1 MKPSTRIAA
10 ITLAITSFTSSG
22 VAVAAD
28 GTDTTLPTSQETVV
42 VDTSSPVTSTTLPK
56 LIAPTRNKIAIAFVK
71 VVLSEQRVY
80 AYNKRRRL
88 IASFSAST
96 GADDTTPVGR
106 FKVFS
111 KSAQAYYSPNPGE
124 RMKFMT
130 RFTKGR
136 EGDNI
141 GFHGIPYRVTPKGD
155 VPLYTPLG
163 ITPVSHGCVRLKV
176 SDAKWLFQNMPI
188 GAEVLVIRTRR

>member
-1 MKPSTRIAA
+1 MRFSTRIAA
-10 ITLAITSFTSSG
+10 ITLAFTSFASSG
-22 VAVAAD
+22 VALAAD
-28 GTDTTLPTSQETVV
+28 GADTTLPSSQDTVLGS
-42 VDTSSPVTSTTLPK
+42 TLAPATTTTLPS
-56 LIAPTRNKIAIAFVK
+56 LVPVPRNKITIGYVK

-88 IASFSAST
+88 IASFPAST
-96 GADDTTPVGR
+96 GANDTTPVGR
-106 FKVFS
+106 FTVFS

-155 VPLYTPLG
+155 IPLYTPLG

-176 SDAKWLFQNMPI
+176 SDAKWLFQNMPL
-188 GAEVLVIRTRR
+188 GAEVLVIRSRR

>member
-10 ITLAITSFTSSG
+10 ITLAITSFASSG
-22 VAVAAD
+22 VALAAD
-28 GTDTTLPTSQETVV
+28 GTDTTVPSSQETVV
-42 VDTSSPVTSTTLPK
+42 GSTLAPATTTTLPN
-56 LIAPTRNKIAIAFVK
+56 LIAPPRNKIAIGFVK

-80 AYNKRRRL
+80 AYNNRRRL
-88 IASFSAST
+88 IASFPAST

-106 FKVFS
+106 FYVFS
-111 KSAQAYYSPNPGE
+111 KSAQAFYSPNPGE

-155 VPLYTPLG
+155 IPLYTPLG

-176 SDAKWLFQNMPI
+176 SDAKWLFQNMPL

>member
-10 ITLAITSFTSSG
+10 ITLAIASFASSG
-22 VAVAAD
+22 VALAAD
-28 GTDTTLPTSQETVV
+28 GTDTTLPSSQDTVAGS
-42 VDTSSPVTSTTLPK
+42 TLAPATTTTLPS
-56 LIAPTRNKIAIAFVK
+56 LVPVPRNKIAIGFVK

-88 IASFSAST
+88 VASFPAST
-96 GADDTTPVGR
+96 GAKDTTPTGR
-106 FKVFS
+106 FTVFS
-111 KSAQAYYSPNPGE
+111 KSAQAIYSPNPGE

-136 EGDNI
+136 QGDNI
-141 GFHGIPYRVTPKGD
+141 GFHGIPYRVTSKGEI
-155 VPLYTPLG
+155 PLYTPLG
-163 ITPVSHGCVRLKV
+163 IAPVSHGCVRLKV
-176 SDAKWLFQNMPI
+176 SDAKWLFENMPI

>member
-10 ITLAITSFTSSG
+10 ITLAFTSFASSG
-22 VAVAAD
+22 VALAAGD
-28 GTDTTLPTSQETVV
+28 TNTTLPSSQDTVLGSTV
-42 VDTSSPVTSTTLPK
+42 APATTTTLPS
-56 LIAPTRNKIAIAFVK
+56 LIPVPRNKIAIGYVK

-88 IASFSAST
+88 IASFPAST
-96 GADDTTPVGR
+96 GANDTTPVGR

-155 VPLYTPLG
+155 IPLYTPLG

-176 SDAKWLFQNMPI
+176 SDAKWLFQNMAL
-188 GAEVLVIRTRR
+188 GAEVLVIRSRR

>member
-10 ITLAITSFTSSG
+10 ITLAITSFASSG
-22 VAVAAD
+22 VALAAD
-28 GTDTTLPTSQETVV
+28 GTDTTLPSSQETVAGS
-42 VDTSSPVTSTTLPK
+42 TLAPATTTTLPS
-56 LIAPTRNKIAIAFVK
+56 LVPVPRNKIAIGYVK

-88 IASFSAST
+88 IASFPAST
-96 GADDTTPVGR
+96 GANDTTPVGR

-141 GFHGIPYRVTPKGD
+141 GFHGIPYRVT
-155 VPLYTPLG
+155 
-163 ITPVSHGCVRLKV
+163 LK
-176 SDAKWLFQNMPI
+176 ATF
-188 GAEVLVIRTRR
+188 RCTRHLALPPYPTVAFA

>member
-1 MKPSTRIAA
+1 LPSLI
-10 ITLAITSFTSSG
+10 
-22 VAVAAD
+22 
-28 GTDTTLPTSQETVV
+28 
-42 VDTSSPVTSTTLPK
+42 PVP
-56 LIAPTRNKIAIAFVK
+56 RNKIAIGYVK

-88 IASFSAST
+88 IASFPAST
-96 GADDTTPVGR
+96 GANDTTPVGR

-155 VPLYTPLG
+155 IPLYTPLG

-176 SDAKWLFQNMPI
+176 SDAKWLFQNMAL
-188 GAEVLVIRTRR
+188 GAEVLVIRSRR

>member
-1 MKPSTRIAA
+1 MKLSTRIAA
-10 ITLAITSFTSSG
+10 ITLAVTSFASSG
-22 VAVAAD
+22 VALAAG
-28 GTDTTLPTSQETVV
+28 GTDTTLPSSQDTVLGSTV
-42 VDTSSPVTSTTLPK
+42 APATTTTLPR
-56 LIAPTRNKIAIAFVK
+56 LIPVPRNKIAIGYVK

-88 IASFSAST
+88 IASFPAST
-96 GADDTTPVGR
+96 GANDTTPVGR

-111 KSAQAYYSPNPGE
+111 KSAQAYYSPKPGE

-155 VPLYTPLG
+155 IPLYTPLG

-176 SDAKWLFQNMPI
+176 SDAKWLFQNMAL
-188 GAEVLVIRTRR
+188 GAEVLVIRSRR

>member
-1 MKPSTRIAA
+1 MKLSTRIAA
-10 ITLAITSFTSSG
+10 ITLAFTSFASSG
-22 VAVAAD
+22 VALAAD
-28 GTDTTLPTSQETVV
+28 GADTTLPSSQDTVAGS
-42 VDTSSPVTSTTLPK
+42 TLAPATTTTLPS
-56 LIAPTRNKIAIAFVK
+56 LVPVPRNKIAIGYVK

-88 IASFSAST
+88 IASFPAST

-111 KSAQAYYSPNPGE
+111 KSAQAFYSPNPGE

-155 VPLYTPLG
+155 IPLYTPLG

-176 SDAKWLFQNMPI
+176 SDAKWLFQNMPL
-188 GAEVLVIRTRR
+188 GAEVLVIRSRR

>member
-1 MKPSTRIAA
+1 MKFSTRIAA
-10 ITLAITSFTSSG
+10 ITLAFTSFSSSG
-22 VAVAAD
+22 VALAAD
-28 GTDTTLPTSQETVV
+28 GTDTTLPSSQDTVLGS
-42 VDTSSPVTSTTLPK
+42 TLAPATTTTLPS
-56 LIAPTRNKIAIAFVK
+56 LVPVPRNKIAIGYVK

-88 IASFSAST
+88 IASFPAST
-96 GADDTTPVGR
+96 GANNTTPVGR
-106 FKVFS
+106 FTVFS

-141 GFHGIPYRVTPKGD
+141 GFHGIPYRATPKGD
-155 VPLYTPLG
+155 IPLYTPLG

-176 SDAKWLFQNMPI
+176 SDAKWLFQNMPL
-188 GAEVLVIRTRR
+188 GAEVLVIRSRR

>member
-1 MKPSTRIAA
+1 MKLSTRIAA
-10 ITLAITSFTSSG
+10 ITLAFTSFASSG
-22 VAVAAD
+22 VALAAGD
-28 GTDTTLPTSQETVV
+28 TDTTLPSSQDTVLGS
-42 VDTSSPVTSTTLPK
+42 TLAPATTTTLPS
-56 LIAPTRNKIAIAFVK
+56 LIPVPRNKIAIGYVK

-88 IASFSAST
+88 IASFPAST
-96 GADDTTPVGR
+96 GTNDTTPVGR

-155 VPLYTPLG
+155 IPLYTPLG

-176 SDAKWLFQNMPI
+176 SDAKWLFQNMAL
-188 GAEVLVIRTRR
+188 GAEVLVIRSRR

>member
-10 ITLAITSFTSSG
+10 ITLAITSFISSG

-42 VDTSSPVTSTTLPK
+42 VDTSSPVTTTTLPK
-56 LIAPTRNKIAIAFVK
+56 LLAPPRNKIAIAFVK

-88 IASFSAST
+88 IASFPAST

-155 VPLYTPLG
+155 IPLYTPLG

-176 SDAKWLFQNMPI
+176 SDAKWLFQNMPL
-188 GAEVLVIRTRR
+188 GAEVLVVRTRR